1 MIDDIKGYFI
11 GSLLFLFGCLAFVAD
26 AIIAKNKIYF
36 TGSVLF
42 TIGTLF
48 YLLDSI
54 RLLQL
59 E

>member
-1 MIDDIKGYFI
+1 MEDVKGYLV
-11 GSLLFLFGCLAFVAD
+11 GSVLFLLGCIAFVAD
-26 AIIAKNKIYF
+26 AIIAKNRVYF
-36 TGSVLF
+36 VGSVLF

-48 YLLDSI
+48 YLADSI